1 MKLRWLAAVGAA
13 LILTLGGPSAFAQDK
28 VTQDKTGEAI
38 HAKMEAM
45 HQHLQKVLDVIDAT
59 PAQAN
64 KIMEI
69 LQQGMHEK
77 IQLKLAG
84 GPKADLVARTDA
96 VQERTVKAVTG
107 LLSPAQIQKLN
118 AIGGISALMG
128 EEGHSIWNLLDGMN
142 LSVEQKVQM
151 KEIMARA
158 EASMRALKQD
168 QTLSAD
174 QVKVKMA
181 ALHESAM
188 TQVHAILTPV
198 QRQRLQQLMEEHL
211 KGRKIVP

>member
-1 MKLRWLAAVGAA
+1 MKLRWFAAVGAA
-13 LILTLGGPSAFAQDK
+13 LILTLGGTSAFAQDK
-28 VTQDKTGEAI
+28 VTQDKTGVAM
-38 HAKMEAM
+38 HVKMEAM

-96 VQERTVKAVTG
+96 VQERTVKAVAG
-107 LLSPAQIQKLN
+107 LLSPVQMQKLN

-188 TQVHAILTPV
+188 GQVHAILTPV